1 MIKPMKLWTHA
12 CIFKAP
18 IWTYISSD
26 PGGGGGGGGG
36 HLVQYVNGYVPRWR
50 PPFSSLQ
57 SRSLGT
63 TFTHRCRS
71 SDFIACYPLPRYWFL
86 SVLGNPPMY
95 RSLALTHGR
104 SRLRSLCERAVAVTL
119 AGPRLIDSTSRHHP
133 EPAPPTAVHVGG
145 RGLVYVREAIVG
157 RP

>member
-1 MIKPMKLWTHA
+1 M
-12 CIFKAP
+12 
-18 IWTYISSD
+18 
-26 PGGGGGGGGG
+26 
-36 HLVQYVNGYVPRWR
+36 NGYVPRWR

-119 AGPRLIDSTSRHHP
+119 AGPNIDSTSRHHP

-145 RGLVYVREAIVG
+145 RGLVYVREAGHNMRTCVSYFVH
-157 RP
+157 PKFSSLDPLFSFNWSVP